1 MAEFGIRVRLR
12 TVSRKG
18 CGFESHLWH
27 HVMNLKY
34 SLGLRLAPKT
44 YLLAQLL
51 ILIGLSLSFTSA
63 SSIWLNLLVAWL
75 VAILLELILNAAGKK
90 IVHLPDAALI
100 SATIIV
106 GVLASSTPTPII
118 ALVVAISILAKHFVH
133 YRGKHIFN
141 PANLGILLAVFIL
154 GQNAEWWVASNVFAI
169 VGLGLFVMYKIRRL
183 LTPIIFLTL
192 YFLLLFVTTSDIHL
206 EFIKN
211 SLVADFSIYFFA
223 FIMLP
228 EPRTAAWTSKGRYIN
243 SGLTAIIGVV
253 LSMLNVKVPLLVAL
267 ATVNLLTPLVNNYT
281 KTKKYEN

>member
-1 MAEFGIRVRLR
+1 
-12 TVSRKG
+12 
-18 CGFESHLWH
+18 
-27 HVMNLKY
+27 MNLKY

-51 ILIGLSLSFTSA
+51 ILVGLSLSFTPA
-63 SSIWLNLLVAWL
+63 SSIWLNLFVAWS

-118 ALVVAISILAKHFVH
+118 ALVVAISILAKHLVH
-133 YRGKHIFN
+133 YKGKHIFN

-154 GQNAEWWVASNVFAI
+154 GQNTEWWITSNVFAI

-183 LTPIIFLTL
+183 LTPIIFLAL
-192 YFLLLFVTTSDIHL
+192 YFPLLFVTTSDIHL